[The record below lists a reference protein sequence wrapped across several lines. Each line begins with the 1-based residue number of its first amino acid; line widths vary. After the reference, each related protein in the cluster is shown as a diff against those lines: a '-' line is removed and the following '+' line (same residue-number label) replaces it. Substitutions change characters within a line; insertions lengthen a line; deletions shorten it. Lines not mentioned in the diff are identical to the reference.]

1 MNTVAHD
8 THKPQY
14 SKNLV
19 SKSLLSRR
27 IRPHLYLAIDFII
40 HVSFQNSCCIWQSV
54 SSFIQLMHLDAVFT
68 DYHHLI
74 HITKLDEQKLEVA
87 MMIGVVQKRLLQ
99 SMRVNE
105 MPLEKGWG
113 WEPRKRRYAAS
124 GAICENELADG
135 FGLEPFGHLTES
147 EEEDDENRRE
157 ESLGTSER
165 YDQAGGVGDR
175 TLTAESESAKK
186 PYVHAGDI
194 TPLQEAMPE
203 TLYRIAELSPIRPQ
217 TQESRARTAAER
229 DALPGRAW
237 LEIGG
242 HNIECTKAT
251 FGEFK
256 LLRASVR
263 WAQPAEANAPLANGE
278 EINGCAAVVKRDAPN
293 LQEKLGSLAEKVDR
307 CVMAGAVAV
316 IVVNTGRGYE
326 LIAPEDPLGLSAAWP
341 SGHQVPIVCIRDMD
355 AAALQDGVDCSFQRR
370 SNSPTPTSPAHTVGS
385 AVRFKAN
392 EIVPQSLRWET
403 LEADG
408 ERDGESSKAR
418 SPLARA
424 LSIASGQG
432 SAMAKQA
439 AAGVRGLR
447 RLSMGIRYKLM
458 PAFGLSSLALNAGMQ
473 DAEVVDENVGISP
486 LSRHNKET
494 PGVFKRTSSLNPF
507 ERAASAASQSTFAR
521 RLSSAALAVVGQA
534 QTSSQNFRVA
544 QDLVHEDTDAL
555 ERVRQR
561 DLGNAESRGASAS
574 FRSSSK
580 GQSSPQSPRFLRSP
594 FSRPCVSS
602 SFA

>member
-1 MNTVAHD
+1 LRIVHISFNILRIWLANRYYLGEHD
-8 THKPQY
+8 LICIWQLISY
-14 SKNLV
+14 S
-19 SKSLLSRR
+19 SS
-27 IRPHLYLAIDFII
+27 
-40 HVSFQNSCCIWQSV
+40 IWQSV

-68 DYHHLI
+68 DHHHLI
-74 HITKLDEQKLEVA
+74 HITKLEEQKLEVA
-87 MMIGVVQKRLLQ
+87 MMIAVVQKRLRQ

-147 EEEDDENRRE
+147 EEEDDENRGD
-157 ESLGTSER
+157 ESLGSTER
-165 YDQAGGVGDR
+165 YDHASGVGDR
-175 TLTAESESAKK
+175 TMTAESESAKK
-186 PYVHAGDI
+186 PYVHAGDF

-203 TLYRIAELSPIRPQ
+203 TLNRIAELSPIRPQ
-217 TQESRARTAAER
+217 TQESLARTAVER

-237 LEIGG
+237 LETGG
-242 HNIECTKAT
+242 QDIECTKAT
-251 FGEFK
+251 FGDFK

-263 WAQPAEANAPLANGE
+263 WAQPAQANTPLANVQ
-278 EINGCAAVVKRDAPN
+278 EINGCVAVVKRDAPN

-307 CVMAGAVAV
+307 CVMAGAVGV

-370 SNSPTPTSPAHTVGS
+370 SNSPTPTSPAPMHSVSS
-385 AVRFKAN
+385 AVRFEAS
-392 EIVPQSLRWET
+392 EIVPQSPRWEA

-408 ERDGESSKAR
+408 EKDGERSKAQ
-418 SPLARA
+418 SPVAKA
-424 LSIASGQG
+424 LSIAGSQG
-432 SAMAKQA
+432 AAMAKQA

-447 RLSMGIRYKLM
+447 KLSMEIRYKLM

-473 DAEVVDENVGISP
+473 DAKVVDEDVGISP

-494 PGVFKRTSSLNPF
+494 PGVFKRASSLNLF
-507 ERAASAASQSTFAR
+507 ERAASAASQSTFTR

-544 QDLVHEDTDAL
+544 QDLVDEDTS
-555 ERVRQR
+555 
-561 DLGNAESRGASAS
+561 NAESH
-574 FRSSSK
+574 
-580 GQSSPQSPRFLRSP
+580 FLRSP
-594 FSRPCVSS
+594 LSRARESS

>member
-1 MNTVAHD
+1 
-8 THKPQY
+8 
-14 SKNLV
+14 L
-19 SKSLLSRR
+19 
-27 IRPHLYLAIDFII
+27 
-40 HVSFQNSCCIWQSV
+40 QSV
-54 SSFIQLMHLDAVFT
+54 SSFIQLMHLDAVIT
-68 DYHHLI
+68 DHHHLI
-74 HITKLDEQKLEVA
+74 HITKLEEQKLEVA
-87 MMIGVVQKRLLQ
+87 MMIGVVQKRLRQ

-147 EEEDDENRRE
+147 EEEDDENRGE
-157 ESLGTSER
+157 DSLGTTER
-165 YDQAGGVGDR
+165 YDQASGVGDR
-175 TLTAESESAKK
+175 TVTAESESAKK

-203 TLYRIAELSPIRPQ
+203 TLDRIAEFSPIRPQ
-217 TQESRARTAAER
+217 TQESLARTAAER

-237 LEIGG
+237 LETGG
-242 HNIECTKAT
+242 QDIECTKAT
-251 FGEFK
+251 FGDFK

-263 WAQPAEANAPLANGE
+263 WAQPAQANTPLANAE
-278 EINGCAAVVKRDAPN
+278 EINGCVAVVKRDAPN

-307 CVMAGAVAV
+307 CVMAGAVGV

-370 SNSPTPTSPAHTVGS
+370 SNSPTPTSPAPMHSVSS
-385 AVRFKAN
+385 AVRFKAS
-392 EIVPQSLRWET
+392 EILPQSPRWEA

-408 ERDGESSKAR
+408 EKDGERSKAQ
-418 SPLARA
+418 SPVAKA
-424 LSIASGQG
+424 LSIAGSQG
-432 SAMAKQA
+432 AAMAKQA

-447 RLSMGIRYKLM
+447 KLSMEFRYKLM

-473 DAEVVDENVGISP
+473 DAKVVDENVGISP
-486 LSRHNKET
+486 LCRNNKET
-494 PGVFKRTSSLNPF
+494 PGVFKRASSLNLF
-507 ERAASAASQSTFAR
+507 ERAASAASQSTFTR

-544 QDLVHEDTDAL
+544 EDLVHEDT
-555 ERVRQR
+555 
-561 DLGNAESRGASAS
+561 GNTESRGANAS

-580 GQSSPQSPRFLRSP
+580 GRSSPQSPRFLRSP
-594 FSRPCVSS
+594 LSRACVSS
-602 SFA
+602 SFAFLTLFLFLVSHVPLLPQSSSDQKSNKTRWSVSR